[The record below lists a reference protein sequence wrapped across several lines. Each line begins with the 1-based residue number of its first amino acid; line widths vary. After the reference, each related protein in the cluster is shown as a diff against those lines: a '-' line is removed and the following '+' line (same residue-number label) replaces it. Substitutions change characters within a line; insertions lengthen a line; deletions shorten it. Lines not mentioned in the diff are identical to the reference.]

1 MADAAF
7 ELEQFVKWHGRKRLQ
22 LCLLGC
28 EGLGDNPLCR
38 AVNSYLAT
46 VASQLSSW
54 ALRSS
59 RLRNVRARKKSLRI

>member
-1 MADAAF
+1 MADAAL

-38 AVNSYLAT
+38 AVNGDVP
-46 VASQLSSW
+46 VAVELGGQALPTLS
-54 ALRSS
+54 R
-59 RLRNVRARKKSLRI
+59 